1 MAIDQ
6 TEPVAVASPGFEG
19 FEKRL
24 EIEFR
29 HSSTDP
35 ISSSLENNYFLRS
48 LSHSALDE
56 ILSAAQCTIVSALSN
71 RAMDSYVLSESS
83 LFVYPLKIIIKTC
96 GTTQLLHSIPPLLK
110 HAASLSLTAH
120 RCRYSRGA
128 FLFPE
133 AQPFPHT
140 DFSEEVQFLDNY
152 FGNLGSKACVI
163 DGEWHVYSAEA
174 EKPDCNII
182 NPWYTVELC
191 MTKLDRDSASKFFKK
206 SGLLELSA
214 GDMTVSSGIVN
225 ILPDFQVC
233 DFAFDPCGYSM
244 NAIEDQAY
252 ATIHVTPEENCSYA
266 SFEIMEYRARDLQDL
281 IYRVASVFKP
291 SVLLFSLYSRTSK
304 DHEEELGFLSPL
316 PNKYDLLGYNCR
328 KSIRKELLG
337 GGVLDFFSFT
347 RRTDMKDIGII

>member
-24 EIEFR
+24 EIEFG
-29 HSSTDP
+29 HSSSDP
-35 ISSSLENNYFLRS
+35 VSSPLEKNYFLRS
-48 LSHSALDE
+48 LSRSALDE

-71 RAMDSYVLSESS
+71 KAMDSYVLSESS
-83 LFVYPLKIIIKTC
+83 LFIYPLKIIIKTC
-96 GTTQLLHSIPPLLK
+96 GTTQLLHSIAPLLK

-133 AQPFPHT
+133 VQPFPHT
-140 DFSEEVQFLDNY
+140 NFSEEVQFLDSY
-152 FGNLGSKACVI
+152 FGNLGSKACAI
-163 DGEWHVYSAEA
+163 DGKWHVYSAEA
-174 EKPDCNII
+174 EKPDYNII

-191 MTKLDRDSASKFFKK
+191 MTQLDRDSASKFFKK

-225 ILPDFQVC
+225 ILPDFQIC

-281 IYRVASVFKP
+281 IYRIASVFRP
-291 SVLLFSLYSRTSK
+291 SVLLFSLYSRTSE
-304 DHEEELGFLSPL
+304 DQGEQFGFSSPL
-316 PNKYDLLGYNCR
+316 PNKYDLLGYDCR
-328 KSIRKELLG
+328 KSIRKELRG
-337 GGVLDFFSFT
+337 GGVLDFFSFN
-347 RRTDMKDIGII
+347 RHSDMKDIEIM

>member
-6 TEPVAVASPGFEG
+6 TEPVAAASPGFEG

-29 HSSTDP
+29 HTSSNP
-35 ISSSLENNYFLRS
+35 VSSPLEKNCFLRS
-48 LSHSALDE
+48 LSRSALDE

-71 RAMDSYVLSESS
+71 KAMDSYVLSESS

-96 GTTQLLHSIPPLLK
+96 GTTQLLHSISPLLK

-133 AQPFPHT
+133 VQPFPHT
-140 DFSEEVQFLDNY
+140 NFSEEVQFLDSY
-152 FGNLGSKACVI
+152 FGKLGSKACAI
-163 DGEWHVYSAEA
+163 DGKWHVYSAEA
-174 EKPDCNII
+174 EKTDYNVS

-191 MTKLDRDSASKFFKK
+191 MTELDRDSASKFFKK
-206 SGLLELSA
+206 SGLLELNA

-266 SFEIMEYRARDLQDL
+266 SFEIMEYRARDLKDL
-281 IYRVASVFKP
+281 IYRIASVFKP

-304 DHEEELGFLSPL
+304 DQGEELGFSSPL
-316 PNKYDLLGYNCR
+316 PNKYDLLGYDCR
-328 KSIRKELLG
+328 KSIRKELRG
-337 GGVLDFFSFT
+337 GGVLDFFSFK
-347 RRTDMKDIGII
+347 RRSDMKGIEIM

>member
-24 EIEFR
+24 EIEFG
-29 HSSTDP
+29 HSSSDP
-35 ISSSLENNYFLRS
+35 VSSPLEKNYFLRS
-48 LSHSALDE
+48 LSRSALDE

-71 RAMDSYVLSESS
+71 KAMDSYVLSESS
-83 LFVYPLKIIIKTC
+83 LFIYPLKIIIKTC
-96 GTTQLLHSIPPLLK
+96 GTTQLLHSIAPLLK

-133 AQPFPHT
+133 VQPFPHT
-140 DFSEEVQFLDNY
+140 NFSEEVQFLDSY
-152 FGNLGSKACVI
+152 FGNLGSKACAI
-163 DGEWHVYSAEA
+163 DGKWHVYSAEA
-174 EKPDCNII
+174 EKPDYNIS

-191 MTKLDRDSASKFFKK
+191 MTQLDRDSASKFFKK

-225 ILPDFQVC
+225 ILPDFQIC

-281 IYRVASVFKP
+281 IYRIASVFRP
-291 SVLLFSLYSRTSK
+291 SVLLFSLYSRTSQ
-304 DHEEELGFLSPL
+304 DQGEQFGFSSPL
-316 PNKYDLLGYNCR
+316 PNKYELLGYDCR
-328 KSIRKELLG
+328 KSIRKELRG
-337 GGVLDFFSFT
+337 GGVLDFFSFN
-347 RRTDMKDIGII
+347 RHSDMKDIEIM